1 MEKEQ
6 MEQMEQTQQERWMT
20 QALHQAYLAQ
30 LEGEVPIGAVVVH
43 PQRGIVGMGRNRRE
57 VGRDALAHAEME
69 AIRMACHT
77 LGGWR
82 LFDCDLYVTLEPC
95 PMCSGAI
102 INARIRR
109 VYYGAHDVR
118 FGAAGSLTNLF
129 EMPFNHQPKVVA
141 GLLEQ
146 PCRNMLTS
154 FFRRMR
160 SLRQRDIRIKRV
172 QACHVPAC
180 LALMAHLPQ
189 SAQPCFQGKL
199 FEGYTLAAFQG
210 EDAVAV
216 MSMASDGGITMLY
229 CREELRGLGIGTSL
243 YLPMEYKAYATWKSQ
258 LYAPSSPAD
267 DFLLARGFRR
277 EKGRVCKTL
286 QPEGVCFRQ

>member
-1 MEKEQ
+1 MDRARNEQEQWMEL
-6 MEQMEQTQQERWMT
+6 
-20 QALHQAYLAQ
+20 ALHQAYLAQ

-43 PQRGIVGMGRNRRE
+43 PKRGVVGVGRNRRE
-57 VGRDALAHAEME
+57 VGRNALAHAEME
-69 AIRMACHT
+69 AIHMACRT

-129 EMPFNHQPKVVA
+129 LMPFNHQPEVIA
-141 GLLEQ
+141 GVLEE
-146 PCRNMLTS
+146 PCRTMLTA

-160 SLRQRDIRIKRV
+160 NLRQKGIEIKRV
-172 QACHVPAC
+172 QARHVPAC
-180 LALMAHLPQ
+180 MALIQHLPQ
-189 SAQPCFQGKL
+189 VGQPCFQGKL

-210 EDAVAV
+210 EEAVGIL
-216 MSMASDGGITMLY
+216 SMAADGTITMLY
-229 CREELRGLGIGTSL
+229 CREDVRRLGVGTAL
-243 YLPMEYKAYATWKSQ
+243 YLPMEYKARTTQK
-258 LYAPSSPAD
+258 PAIAAAASEAD
-267 DFLLARGFRR
+267 AFLLAMGFCATQHGLWKRLD
-277 EKGRVCKTL
+277 EAEGTL
-286 QPEGVCFRQ
+286 VNKYQIL

>member
-1 MEKEQ
+1 MEKEIPI
-6 MEQMEQTQQERWMT
+6 EQHWMRLALQQ
-20 QALHQAYLAQ
+20 AHLSQ

-43 PQRGIVGMGRNRRE
+43 PTRGVVGIGRNRRE
-57 VGRDALAHAEME
+57 VSRDALAHAEIE
-69 AIRMACHT
+69 AIHMACRT

-129 EMPFNHQPKVVA
+129 EMPFNHQPEVIA
-141 GLLEQ
+141 GVLEDL
-146 PCRNMLTS
+146 CREMLTG

-160 SLRQRDIRIKRV
+160 ELRQHHIHIKRV
-172 QACHVPAC
+172 QARHIPAC
-180 LALMAHLPQ
+180 MTLMQHLSQ
-189 SAQPCFQGKL
+189 SEQPRFRKPL

-210 EDAVAV
+210 DEAVG
-216 MSMASDGGITMLY
+216 MISMTTDGTLTMLY
-229 CREELRGLGIGTSL
+229 CREDMRHLGVGTSL
-243 YLPMEYKAYATWKSQ
+243 YLPMEYKAISTWKPAIT
-258 LYAPSSPAD
+258 APASPAD
-267 DFLLARGFRR
+267 PFLIAQGF
-277 EKGRVCKTL
+277 ETTAQGLCKTL
-286 QPEGVCFRQ
+286 DFSHPTKLSKKV